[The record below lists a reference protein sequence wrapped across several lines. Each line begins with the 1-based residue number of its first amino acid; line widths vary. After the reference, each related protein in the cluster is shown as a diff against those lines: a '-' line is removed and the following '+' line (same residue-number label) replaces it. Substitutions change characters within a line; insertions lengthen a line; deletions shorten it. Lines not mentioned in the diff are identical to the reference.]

1 MHALQRAY
9 TSELYG
15 FILIKLLKRKPR
27 RRHRVAHPTTHH
39 AEPCEIGGVV
49 EILRSENVRDDEV
62 VGKVG
67 DRGLWV
73 GKARGSCDGRHITAR
88 GSHVGVRCVVCH
100 VKGVACASLCASF
113 SRLPS
118 FWRYS
123 EVTATTLYDTDH
135 TQRLG
140 SRKLGLSGIEPP
152 ISELADAMNG

>member
-1 MHALQRAY
+1 M
-9 TSELYG
+9 
-15 FILIKLLKRKPR
+15 
-27 RRHRVAHPTTHH
+27 
-39 AEPCEIGGVV
+39 
-49 EILRSENVRDDEV
+49 LRSENVRDHEV
-62 VGKVG
+62 VGDGFLRVG
-67 DRGLWV
+67 R
-73 GKARGSCDGRHITAR
+73 ARVSSDGRHITAR
-88 GSHVGVRCVVCH
+88 GSHDGVRRVGRR
-100 VKGVACASLCASF
+100 VKGVACALLCASLCASF